1 MRIDYTTKEALNQHP
16 DEDKLF
22 IFGDTL
28 LSESE
33 LFGEASLI
41 MNDLNDGLI
50 IEIDDEDDHNAE
62 VDRSKR
68 RSTDDQEGSS
78 ENHPTQKRLR
88 TLTHVM

>member
-78 ENHPTQKRLR
+78 ENHTTQKRLR

>member
-1 MRIDYTTKEALNQHP
+1 LRIDYTTKEALNQHP
-16 DEDKLF
+16 DKDKLF
-22 IFGDTL
+22 VLGDTL

-41 MNDLNDGLI
+41 MDDLNDRLI

-68 RSTDDQEGSS
+68 KSTTNQESSS
-78 ENHPTQKRLR
+78 ENHPTQKRFR